1 MPREPALSVVVAT
14 TLPWPALR
22 MTMDSVYE
30 QARARDAEVIVGM
43 RESGLP
49 EGAYPEAVRLV
60 EPHGTLLSL
69 RAAAFARA
77 RGAVIAMTEDH
88 CRVRP
93 DWCEAVL
100 RVHAARPDALVIIG
114 CVENTARDRWSEWGA
129 YLLGNG
135 AFMAPLESGRYGGAI
150 TSANA
155 SFKRSGLPEQIPS
168 RGWSGDWH
176 AAWLCERGTPALLDP
191 GPVVDHELALSLRQG
206 FRIFY
211 LSARASAPEH
221 GEGAVVRAVLGAL
234 WGIARAPLDAVRTA
248 LRVAVR
254 KGRFRAAS
262 IASIPTVAALIVAHH
277 LGLACGAIAG
287 PGSAP
292 DLLS

>member
-1 MPREPALSVVVAT
+1 MPDAPRLSVIVT
-14 TLPWPALR
+14 TILPWPALQ

-30 QARARDAEVIVGM
+30 QARALDAEIIVGM
-43 RESGLP
+43 RETGLP
-49 EGAYPEAVRLV
+49 RDAYPEAVRVV
-60 EPHGTLLSL
+60 EPGGTLLSL

-77 RGAVIAMTEDH
+77 RGEVIAMTEDH

-114 CVENTARDRWSEWGA
+114 CVENTARDRLSDWA
-129 YLLGNG
+129 PYLLGNG
-135 AFMAPLESGRYGGAI
+135 AFMAPLASGRYGGAI

-155 SFKRSGLPEQIPS
+155 SFKRSGLPEQLPS

-176 AAWLCERGTPALLDP
+176 AAWLRERGTPATLDP
-191 GPVVDHELALSLRQG
+191 GPVVDHELAVSLRQG
-206 FRIFY
+206 FAIFY
-211 LSARASAPEH
+211 RSARASAPEV
-221 GEGAVVRAVLGAL
+221 GEGAVVRTVLAAL
-234 WGIARAPLDAVRTA
+234 WGIAGAPLGAARTA
-248 LRVAVR
+248 LRVAIH
-254 KGRFRAAS
+254 KGRFRATS
-262 IASIPTVAALIVAHH
+262 IASIPAVASLIVAHH
-277 LGLACGAIAG
+277 LGRAYGAIAG

>member
-1 MPREPALSVVVAT
+1 MPRAPRLSVVVT
-14 TLPWPALR
+14 TILPWPALQ

-30 QARARDAEVIVGM
+30 QARTLDAEIIVGM
-43 RESGLP
+43 RETGLP
-49 EGAYPEAVRLV
+49 QGAYPEAVRLV
-60 EPHGTLLSL
+60 EPSGTLLSL
-69 RAAAFARA
+69 RATAFARA
-77 RGAVIAMTEDH
+77 RGEVIGMTEDH

-100 RVHAARPDALVIIG
+100 RAHAARPDALVIIG
-114 CVENTARDRWSEWGA
+114 CVENTARDRWSDWGA

-155 SFKRSGLPEQIPS
+155 SFKRRGFPEQLPS

-176 AAWLCERGTPALLDP
+176 AAWLRERGAAAVLDP
-191 GPVVDHELALSLRQG
+191 WPVVDHELAVSLRQG
-206 FRIFY
+206 FLLFY
-211 LSARASAPEH
+211 RSARASAPED
-221 GEGAVVRAVLGAL
+221 GEGAVVRPVLGAL
-234 WGIARAPLDAVRTA
+234 WGIACAPLSAVRTA
-248 LRVAVR
+248 LRVAIR
-254 KGRFRAAS
+254 KGRFRATS
-262 IASIPTVAALIVAHH
+262 IASIPAVASLIVAHH

-292 DLLS
+292 NLLS